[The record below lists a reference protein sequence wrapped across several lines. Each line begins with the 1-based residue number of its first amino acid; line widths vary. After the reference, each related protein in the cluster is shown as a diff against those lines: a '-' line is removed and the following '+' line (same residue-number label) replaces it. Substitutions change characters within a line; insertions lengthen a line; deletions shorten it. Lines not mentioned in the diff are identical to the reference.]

1 MYYLYIFNI
10 FNHLNIRYN
19 TKITKMNNF
28 TFKLLIISSFF
39 INSLFSQNERKF
51 KIHTLAFYNVEN
63 LFDTINDP
71 NKNDEASPM
80 MEINYNRGGIYKQ
93 KVKNMARVISD
104 IGKENTQ
111 RHPAVVG
118 LSEVENKQVI
128 VDLINDSSLSEKNYN
143 IIHYDSP
150 DKRGIDVAMIYDE
163 SVFKPSSTKSFELL
177 IYDDQTNKRIFTRD
191 QLLVSGNLD
200 GDLIHIIVNHWP
212 SRSGGEARSM
222 SKRESAARLNKKII
236 DSLHKLDR
244 NAKIITM
251 GDFNDN
257 PMNNSIKGIIGAKKN
272 KEDVKVK
279 EMYNPMEKILTNE
292 GIGSNSYRD
301 VWFLFDQVIVSKGLL
316 GDDYSSY
323 KFYKA
328 GVFNKP
334 YLTQKE
340 GRYKGQPFRSFSWGK
355 FTNGYSD
362 HYPSFVYLIKETK

>member
-1 MYYLYIFNI
+1 M
-10 FNHLNIRYN
+10 
-19 TKITKMNNF
+19 K
-28 TFKLLIISSFF
+28 KLILKLIIVVFL
-39 INSLFSQNERKF
+39 IGNCLFSQNERKF
-51 KIHTLAFYNVEN
+51 KIHTVAFYNVEN
-63 LFDTINDP
+63 LFDTINDT

-80 MEINYNRGGIYKQ
+80 MEINYNRGNIYKQ
-93 KVKNMARVISD
+93 KVKNMAKVISD
-104 IGKENTQ
+104 IGKEDTNK
-111 RHPAVVG
+111 HPAIVG

-128 VDLINDSSLSEKNYN
+128 IDLINDPSLSSSNYN
-143 IIHYDSP
+143 IIHYESP

-163 SVFKPSSTKSFELL
+163 SIFKPTSTKSLELL
-177 IYDDQTNKRIFTRD
+177 IYDDQTNERIYTRD
-191 QLLVSGNLD
+191 QLLVSGKLD

-212 SRSGGEARSM
+212 SRSGGEARSV

-251 GDFNDN
+251 GDFNDD
-257 PMNNSIKGIIGAKKN
+257 PMNNSIKVIIGAKKN
-272 KEDVKVK
+272 KEDVKIRG
-279 EMYNPMEKILTNE
+279 MYNPMEKILTNE

-301 VWFLFDQVIVSKGLL
+301 KWFLFDQVIISKGLL
-316 GDDYSSY
+316 GDDFSSY

-355 FTNGYSD
+355 FTNGFSD
-362 HYPSFVYLIKETK
+362 HYPSFIYLIKETK